1 MEIVEKTLKCDTNLI
16 RANICSDRTPTELRP
31 SFSSLSCLF
40 HGLPF
45 PVFWSVS
52 FYFFFFD
59 FIELSKSTDTPVFLR
74 PLFPVTYRTH
84 SRNIT
89 CVNTLHEPSE
99 LLKGFRCFYLPR
111 IYVSLIFGLLAMEGE
126 QRGVWTV
133 VPSRQD
139 SLGVGLQLQ
148 PTGFHWLPPQ
158 ASAFRGL
165 LLPAV

>member
-1 MEIVEKTLKCDTNLI
+1 MLRPN
-16 RANICSDRTPTELRP
+16 SDRTPT
-31 SFSSLSCLF
+31 FIF
-40 HGLPF
+40 ITFLPF
-45 PVFWSVS
+45 SWFAAPCILVCFVLIL
-52 FYFFFFD
+52 FFG

-89 CVNTLHEPSE
+89 CVYTLHEPSE

-148 PTGFHWLPPQ
+148 PTGFHWLPPR

>member
-1 MEIVEKTLKCDTNLI
+1 M
-16 RANICSDRTPTELRP
+16 LRP
-31 SFSSLSCLF
+31 NSDLHFHHFPAFFMVCRPLYFGLFCFNSFFWFHRIKQTYGHSC
-40 HGLPF
+40 
-45 PVFWSVS
+45 
-52 FYFFFFD
+52 
-59 FIELSKSTDTPVFLR
+59 FLR

-89 CVNTLHEPSE
+89 CVYTLHEPSE

-165 LLPAV
+165 LLPAF

>member
-1 MEIVEKTLKCDTNLI
+1 MLRPN
-16 RANICSDRTPTELRP
+16 SDRTPT
-31 SFSSLSCLF
+31 FIF
-40 HGLPF
+40 ITFLPF
-45 PVFWSVS
+45 SRFAAPCILVCFVLIL
-52 FYFFFFD
+52 FFG

-74 PLFPVTYRTH
+74 PLIPVTYRTH

-89 CVNTLHEPSE
+89 CVYTLHEPSE
-99 LLKGFRCFYLPR
+99 LLKVFRCFHLPR

-148 PTGFHWLPPQ
+148 PTGFHWLPPR
-158 ASAFRGL
+158 ASAFQGL

>member
-1 MEIVEKTLKCDTNLI
+1 MLRPN
-16 RANICSDRTPTELRP
+16 SDRTPTELRP
-31 SFSSLSCLF
+31 NSDLHFHHFPAFFMVCRPLYFGLFSFNS
-40 HGLPF
+40 
-45 PVFWSVS
+45 
-52 FYFFFFD
+52 FFFD

-89 CVNTLHEPSE
+89 CVYTLHEPSE

-148 PTGFHWLPPQ
+148 PTGFHWLPPR

>member
-1 MEIVEKTLKCDTNLI
+1 MLRPN
-16 RANICSDRTPTELRP
+16 SDRTPT
-31 SFSSLSCLF
+31 FIF
-40 HGLPF
+40 ITFLPF
-45 PVFWSVS
+45 SWFAAPCILVCFVLIL
-52 FYFFFFD
+52 FFG

-89 CVNTLHEPSE
+89 CVYTLHGPSE
-99 LLKGFRCFYLPR
+99 VLKGFRCFYLPR

-148 PTGFHWLPPQ
+148 PTGFHWLPPR

>member
-1 MEIVEKTLKCDTNLI
+1 MLRPN
-16 RANICSDRTPTELRP
+16 SDRTPT
-31 SFSSLSCLF
+31 FIF
-40 HGLPF
+40 ITFLPF
-45 PVFWSVS
+45 SWFAAPCILVCFVLIL
-52 FYFFFFD
+52 FFG

-89 CVNTLHEPSE
+89 CVYTLHEPSE

>member
-1 MEIVEKTLKCDTNLI
+1 MI
-16 RANICSDRTPTELRP
+16 RPNSDRTPT
-31 SFSSLSCLF
+31 FIF
-40 HGLPF
+40 ITFLPF
-45 PVFWSVS
+45 SWFAAPCILVC
-52 FYFFFFD
+52 FFLILFFD
-59 FIELSKSTDTPVFLR
+59 FIELSKSTVTPVFLR
-74 PLFPVTYRTH
+74 LLFPVTYRTH

-89 CVNTLHEPSE
+89 CVYTLHEPSE

-126 QRGVWTV
+126 QRCVWTV

-148 PTGFHWLPPQ
+148 PTGFHWLPPR

>member
-1 MEIVEKTLKCDTNLI
+1 MLRPN
-16 RANICSDRTPTELRP
+16 SDRTPT
-31 SFSSLSCLF
+31 FIF
-40 HGLPF
+40 ITFLPF
-45 PVFWSVS
+45 SWFAAPCILVCFVLIL
-52 FYFFFFD
+52 FFG

-84 SRNIT
+84 WRNIT
-89 CVNTLHEPSE
+89 CVYSLHEPSE

-158 ASAFRGL
+158 ASAFRGR